1 VVRLLDLGMDPFN
14 FADALQAVLAQRL
27 AKSLCPKCKQAYDA
41 EMPEIVDLVA
51 EYTIGTKLNA
61 SEVLKQWETQYTLK
75 NKFKLYKA
83 VGCSHCSQTGYRGRL
98 GLHEL
103 MVVTPAI
110 KRLIQTRAIV
120 SEILDAAI
128 EAGMLTLKQDG
139 ITKVLQGHT
148 DIAQVRSVSV

>member
-1 VVRLLDLGMDPFN
+1 
-14 FADALQAVLAQRL
+14 
-27 AKSLCPKCKQAYDA
+27 
-41 EMPEIVDLVA
+41 
-51 EYTIGTKLNA
+51 
-61 SEVLKQWETQYTLK
+61 
-75 NKFKLYKA
+75 
-83 VGCSHCSQTGYRGRL
+83 
-98 GLHEL
+98 